1 MSASPLEHP
10 EHPEHPP
17 TLGLR
22 HVAVAIAGAGFDAC
36 ASFYTEGMGMTVDW
50 KPDADNLYLSYGC
63 DNLALHRVAEINHRV
78 SALDHLGFVTAAAD
92 DVRAWYARILEL
104 MATHTLEIVQ
114 PPKLHR
120 DGSTSFYFRDPAGNK
135 VQVIHIPSLR
145 A

>member
-1 MSASPLEHP
+1 MSTSTPG
-10 EHPEHPP
+10 HPP

-22 HVAVAIAGAGFDAC
+22 HVAVSIAGEGFDAC
-36 ASFYTEGMGMTVDW
+36 ARFYTEGMGMAVDW
-50 KPDADNLYLSYGC
+50 KPDADNLYLSYGG
-63 DNLALHRVAEINHRV
+63 DNLALHRVAEIDHRL
-78 SALDHLGFVTAAAD
+78 SALDHLGFATPTAD
-92 DVRAWYARILEL
+92 DVRAWHDRIVEL
-104 MATHTLEIVQ
+104 MQTHTLEIVQ